1 MKKLF
6 CVLCLLMFSGAT
18 FAAEVVDLSVNSLQL
33 QTEMLNDKYSA
44 YEITFKNN
52 GKNPVKIENIHIDN
66 IVNNSNQVLVSEGLQ
81 GIKKN
86 NKYVY
91 LSIVTFGFAG
101 LIGQAKNSTVL
112 NEQKAA
118 LAEAA
123 TYSTNYNLECMKSE
137 IIMTSRTKTIRILT
151 PINEEPKI
159 QALFKDVNSNEYFE
173 VVK

>member
-1 MKKLF
+1 MKKIF
-6 CVLCLLMFSGAT
+6 CVLCLLMFSSST
-18 FAAEVVDLSVNSLQL
+18 FAAEVVGLTVNSLQL

-52 GKNPVKIENIHIDN
+52 GKNPIRIENIRIDN
-66 IVNNSNQVLVSEGLQ
+66 IVNNTNQVLVSEGVQ

-91 LSIVTFGFAG
+91 LSFLTLGIAGFV
-101 LIGQAKNSTVL
+101 GQAKNSTVL
-112 NEQKAA
+112 NKQKAA
-118 LAEAA
+118 LAEAG

-137 IIMTSRTKTIRILT
+137 IIMTSRTKTIRIMT
-151 PINEEPKI
+151 PIQEEPKI
-159 QALFKDVNSNEYFE
+159 QALFKDVNSNKYFE

>member
-1 MKKLF
+1 MKNLF
-6 CVLCLLMFSGAT
+6 CILCLLMFSSST
-18 FAAEVVDLSVNSLQL
+18 FAAEVVSLSVNSLPL
-33 QTEMLNDKYSA
+33 QTEMLKDKYSA
-44 YEITFKNN
+44 YEITFQNSGN
-52 GKNPVKIENIHIDN
+52 NPVKIENIHIDN

-86 NKYVY
+86 NKYTY
-91 LSIVTFGFAG
+91 LCFLTFGITGF
-101 LIGQAKNSTVL
+101 IGMAKNSVVL

-159 QALFKDVNSNEYFE
+159 QALFKDVNSNKYFE